1 MDFRPLSLFL
11 FMVAAGSMALPVAA
25 QTTAPAG
32 TLTLQQVLQAAR
44 DNVDVSLARRAAA
57 AAASDILS
65 ADHSPVPVLS
75 AKTSSI
81 DLENGV
87 GPGNA
92 LRDKRIDKGL
102 GLDWT
107 LERGNK
113 RALRT
118 QAAQRNEQA
127 ARLDLSEVQVQQ
139 QVQAAAAYFD
149 LLAAQERIEQVSALE
164 RSAAELAAIAQRR
177 LRAGDLSQQDTLR
190 TEIEARR
197 AQADLRAAQADRQRA
212 LLALSQ
218 LTGLRGEWRADP
230 AWPAG
235 APVPSYAP
243 DIELRPDVRAA
254 RERVQAA
261 QAAFDGAAALRK
273 NDITVGASIDH
284 YPGTSRRL
292 LELRLQVPLGG
303 VAGAYGFEGEISRA
317 RAALEQAQDQ
327 LEKVRRAAEA
337 DTNRQLED
345 LRTASARSAD
355 FETHI
360 VPRARQVA
368 AMAEL
373 AYGKGALTL
382 TDLIEAR
389 RTLRAVLL
397 DELAARADHAR
408 ALTAWQLRQA
418 SVTP

>member
-1 MDFRPLSLFL
+1 MDPRFFPACLAIAF
-11 FMVAAGSMALPVAA
+11 GIALPALA
-25 QTTAPAG
+25 QSPAPASP
-32 TLTLQQVLQAAR
+32 LTLPQVLQAAR
-44 DNVDVSLARRAAA
+44 DNVDVSLARRAVAGAA
-57 AAASDILS
+57 ADVVAADR
-65 ADHSPVPVLS
+65 SPVPVLS

-87 GPGNA
+87 GPGNT
-92 LRDKRIDKGL
+92 LRDKRIDKGV

-113 RALRT
+113 RTLRT

-127 ARLDLSEVQVQQ
+127 ARLDLAEIQLQQ
-139 QVQAAAAYFD
+139 QVLAASAFFE
-149 LLAAQERIEQVSALE
+149 LVAAQERIEQVAALE
-164 RSAAELAAIAQRR
+164 RSAADLAAAAQRR

-197 AQADLRAAQADRQRA
+197 AQADLRGAQAERQRA
-212 LLALSQ
+212 ALALAQ
-218 LTGLRGEWRADP
+218 LTGLRNELRAQ
-230 AWPAG
+230 ATWPAPG
-235 APVPSYAP
+235 PVPAHAP
-243 DIELRPDVRAA
+243 DAEQRADVRAA

-261 QAAFDGAAALRK
+261 QVALDAANALRK
-273 NDITVGASIDH
+273 NDVTLGASVDH

-292 LELRLQVPLGG
+292 LELRLQMPLGG
-303 VAGAYGFEGEISRA
+303 VAGAYGYDGEIARA
-317 RAALEQAQDQ
+317 RVALEQAQDQ

-337 DTNRQLED
+337 DMGRLLED

-355 FETHI
+355 FEDHI

-373 AYGKGALTL
+373 AYSRGALTL

-397 DELAARADHAR
+397 DELAARADYAR
-408 ALTAWQLRQA
+408 AHTAWQLRQA
-418 SVTP
+418 AVTP

>member
-1 MDFRPLSLFL
+1 MDPRFFPACLAIAF
-11 FMVAAGSMALPVAA
+11 GIALPALA
-25 QTTAPAG
+25 QSPAPASP
-32 TLTLQQVLQAAR
+32 LTLPQVLQAAR
-44 DNVDVSLARRAAA
+44 DNVDVSLARRAVAGAA
-57 AAASDILS
+57 ADVVAADR
-65 ADHSPVPVLS
+65 SPVPVLS

-87 GPGNA
+87 GPGNT
-92 LRDKRIDKGL
+92 LRDKRIDKGV

-113 RALRT
+113 RTLRT

-127 ARLDLSEVQVQQ
+127 ARLDLAEIQLQQ
-139 QVQAAAAYFD
+139 QVLAASAFFE
-149 LLAAQERIEQVSALE
+149 LVAAQERIEQVAALE
-164 RSAAELAAIAQRR
+164 RSAADLAAAAQRR

-197 AQADLRAAQADRQRA
+197 AQADLRGAQAERQRA
-212 LLALSQ
+212 ALALAQ
-218 LTGLRGEWRADP
+218 LTGLRNELRAQ
-230 AWPAG
+230 ATWPAPG
-235 APVPSYAP
+235 PVPAHAP
-243 DIELRPDVRAA
+243 DAEQRADVRAA

-261 QAAFDGAAALRK
+261 QVALDAANALRK
-273 NDITVGASIDH
+273 NDVTLGASVDH

-292 LELRLQVPLGG
+292 
-303 VAGAYGFEGEISRA
+303 
-317 RAALEQAQDQ
+317 
-327 LEKVRRAAEA
+327 
-337 DTNRQLED
+337 LED

-355 FETHI
+355 FEDHI

-373 AYGKGALTL
+373 AYSRGALTL

-397 DELAARADHAR
+397 DELAARADYAR
-408 ALTAWQLRQA
+408 AHTAWQLRQA
-418 SVTP
+418 AVTP